1 MMATRSEKLNN
12 AKPGVA
18 LRTLRKERGWTL
30 AEVSRR
36 TGMPVST
43 LSKVENNKLSL
54 SYDKL
59 ARLSEGMEVDISQFF
74 GASAEP
80 GGPVPERPTGR
91 RSITR
96 AGDGKV
102 IETENYRHVYA
113 AADLKN
119 KRFIPVL
126 ADIRARTL
134 AEFGE
139 LIRHAGEEYVFVV
152 EGEVEFHSSLYTPTR
167 LGKGDGMYFDSGMP
181 HAYLAVGDGLCRIL
195 SICSG
200 AESRTQL
207 DPSFG
212 LVADTGDVIPLRPA
226 DRAPGER
233 N

>member
-1 MMATRSEKLNN
+1 
-12 AKPGVA
+12 
-18 LRTLRKERGWTL
+18 
-30 AEVSRR
+30 
-36 TGMPVST
+36 MPVST
-43 LSKVENNKLSL
+43 LSKVENDKLSL

-74 GASAEP
+74 GTAAEP
-80 GGPVPERPTGR
+80 AGLVQEHPTGR

-96 AGDGKV
+96 HGDGKI
-102 IETENYRHVYA
+102 IETENYRHIYA
-113 AADLKN
+113 ASDLKN

-126 ADIRARTL
+126 ADIHARSL

-167 LGKGDGMYFDSGMP
+167 LTKGDGMYFDSGMP
-181 HAYLAVGDGLCRIL
+181 HAYLAVGDGPCRIL

-200 AESRTQL
+200 AESRASRDASTEPG
-207 DPSFG
+207 D
-212 LVADTGDVIPLRPA
+212 DMGDVIPLRPA
-226 DRAPGER
+226 DRARAEK